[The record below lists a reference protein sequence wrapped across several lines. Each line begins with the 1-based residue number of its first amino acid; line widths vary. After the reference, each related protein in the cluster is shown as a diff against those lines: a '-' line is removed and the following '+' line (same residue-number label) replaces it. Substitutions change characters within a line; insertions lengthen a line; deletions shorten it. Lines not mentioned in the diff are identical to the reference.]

1 MTRPETVMPSLFE
14 TGNEN
19 QGEKPFE
26 VGPLA
31 EDHIN
36 HSKNLRLFLAKH
48 SHASGNVSSQCMHV
62 CSVESNS
69 LGPYRQYSS
78 PGSSVHGILQA
89 RILGWVAMPLPRDL
103 PDPGIELAFLSSAS
117 YTGRR
122 VHWHHPGSP
131 RGQEPRLSHS
141 HVPSVW

>member
-31 EDHIN
+31 EDHIS

-89 RILGWVAMPLPRDL
+89 RILGWVAISSSSLRE
-103 PDPGIELAFLSSAS
+103 GIPTS
-117 YTGRR
+117 
-122 VHWHHPGSP
+122 
-131 RGQEPRLSHS
+131 
-141 HVPSVW
+141 